1 MAPRVSVVVPAYN
14 SVRFVRAT
22 IDSVLAQTF
31 ADFELLIS
39 DHSSTDGTWAV
50 LQEFADDPRVR
61 LSQLPSGGGAAANW
75 NAVSALATG
84 EYLKLVCS
92 DDLIYPTCVQRQV
105 AALDEF
111 PRAVMATSTRD
122 IVDAAGTPVI
132 NARGLPGMRGLI
144 PGREALRRT
153 VRAGSNV
160 FGEPACALFRRA
172 ALADA
177 GFWDA
182 SYRYLIDEASYA
194 RVLLGSGSS
203 EGAGVDLVAIRDP
216 LAGFRVSDQQW
227 SVQLARSQADEA
239 RAFHHQLAQQ
249 QPGLLSAADLRLGD
263 ARAWVNALGRRATY
277 LALRRRM
284 G

>member
-263 ARAWVNALGRRATY
+263 TRAWVNALGRRATY